1 MCSRVR
7 IVSGNA
13 TETRPEMPQLSLPW
27 RRRPRPVQTGCAGAS
42 ERAGATRCAF
52 RATLG
57 APRARSTLCILQS
70 ASGRP
75 VRLPMRSACGWRR
88 KSTGPAR
95 IRPGVTRSTEVSRAS
110 SLLHVARLN
119 PRGPVEHDSSLLIDC
134 GAERCGHPKWSQ
146 FAASHCIHTPTDPG
160 ALIVSRAGGC
170 APPVDCSQ
178 HIHRGCSI
186 RRMCRLSMIM
196 SLVAGALQ
204 RSGIAPNASPC
215 ARRSWEMVRVIQL
228 ALAAF
233 PSALRPV
240 HTRALQNERHSAE

>member
-1 MCSRVR
+1 
-7 IVSGNA
+7 
-13 TETRPEMPQLSLPW
+13 MPASVQERRAAPSELLSALLARALRSAFCRAQVDALSVCPCGQL
-27 RRRPRPVQTGCAGAS
+27 R
-42 ERAGATRCAF
+42 
-52 RATLG
+52 
-57 APRARSTLCILQS
+57 
-70 ASGRP
+70 
-75 VRLPMRSACGWRR
+75 ACGWRR

-95 IRPGVTRSTEVSRAS
+95 ICPGITRSTEVSRAS

-146 FAASHCIHTPTDPG
+146 FAASHCIHTPKDPG

-170 APPVDCSQ
+170 APSVDCSQ

-204 RSGIAPNASPC
+204 RSEIAPNASPC

>member
-1 MCSRVR
+1 M
-7 IVSGNA
+7 SGNA

-27 RRRPRPVQTGCAGAS
+27 RRRPRPVQTGCAGDR

-95 IRPGVTRSTEVSRAS
+95 IRPGITRSTEVSRAS

-134 GAERCGHPKWSQ
+134 GAERCGHPKWVTIRCITLH
-146 FAASHCIHTPTDPG
+146 SHTQG
-160 ALIVSRAGGC
+160 SRGVDRVAGW
-170 APPVDCSQ
+170 
-178 HIHRGCSI
+178 RL
-186 RRMCRLSMIM
+186 RTFCRLLTAHPPWLLNPQNVQIEHDH
-196 SLVAGALQ
+196 VVG
-204 RSGIAPNASPC
+204 
-215 ARRSWEMVRVIQL
+215 RRS
-228 ALAAF
+228 LAA
-233 PSALRPV
+233 
-240 HTRALQNERHSAE
+240 Q

>member
-1 MCSRVR
+1 MTSFCRIMCSRVR

-134 GAERCGHPKWSQ
+134 GAERCAVIPNGHNSL
-146 FAASHCIHTPTDPG
+146 HHTAFTHP
-160 ALIVSRAGGC
+160 R
-170 APPVDCSQ
+170 
-178 HIHRGCSI
+178 
-186 RRMCRLSMIM
+186 
-196 SLVAGALQ
+196 
-204 RSGIAPNASPC
+204 
-215 ARRSWEMVRVIQL
+215 IQG
-228 ALAAF
+228 
-233 PSALRPV
+233 R
-240 HTRALQNERHSAE
+240 

>member
-1 MCSRVR
+1 MAPPATARANWVCWCQRACRSDALRLPSYSR
-7 IVSGNA
+7 
-13 TETRPEMPQLSLPW
+13 
-27 RRRPRPVQTGCAGAS
+27 
-42 ERAGATRCAF
+42 
-52 RATLG
+52 

-134 GAERCGHPKWSQ
+134 GAERCSHPKWSQ

-160 ALIVSRAGGC
+160 ALLVSRAG
-170 APPVDCSQ
+170 AVAAA
-178 HIHRGCSI
+178 HL
-186 RRMCRLSMIM
+186 LSTAHSTSTM
-196 SLVAGALQ
+196 
-204 RSGIAPNASPC
+204 
-215 ARRSWEMVRVIQL
+215 
-228 ALAAF
+228 AA
-233 PSALRPV
+233 
-240 HTRALQNERHSAE
+240 QSAECAD

>member
-1 MCSRVR
+1 MTSFCRIMCSRVR

-119 PRGPVEHDSSLLIDC
+119 PRGPVEHDSSGKWVITDQGHWTGRFVRLFVWTTDYVGPL
-134 GAERCGHPKWSQ
+134 AEFVRLQP
-146 FAASHCIHTPTDPG
+146 F
-160 ALIVSRAGGC
+160 
-170 APPVDCSQ
+170 
-178 HIHRGCSI
+178 
-186 RRMCRLSMIM
+186 RM
-196 SLVAGALQ
+196 G
-204 RSGIAPNASPC
+204 
-215 ARRSWEMVRVIQL
+215 
-228 ALAAF
+228 
-233 PSALRPV
+233 
-240 HTRALQNERHSAE
+240 